1 MNMKVCQ
8 LYEYELYEYESQ
20 LTKTI
25 ISQNNLRKF
34 LTIERFA
41 NSTRIFQY
49 LAKILQNSALTSSC
63 FLFYYFPDDP
73 KLIFHLMLLCVN
85 TIFMSQP

>member
-25 ISQNNLRKF
+25 FSQNNLRKL
-34 LTIERFA
+34 LTIERVLP
-41 NSTRIFQY
+41 IQPEY
-49 LAKILQNSALTSSC
+49 LNI
-63 FLFYYFPDDP
+63 
-73 KLIFHLMLLCVN
+73 
-85 TIFMSQP
+85 